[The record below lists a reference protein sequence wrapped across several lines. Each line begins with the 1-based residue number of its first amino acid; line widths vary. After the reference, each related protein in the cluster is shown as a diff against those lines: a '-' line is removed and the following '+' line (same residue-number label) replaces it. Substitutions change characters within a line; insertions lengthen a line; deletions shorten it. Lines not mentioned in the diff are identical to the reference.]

1 MGNQVGFGFIRK
13 LGQGFI
19 RKKTQFAKVKT
30 QMYKKLTEGET
41 FGILSPPKRL
51 HFKIRL
57 KYRLE
62 QDCVSVWVLKHAVQ
76 AQVGEAARRHAGR
89 QNAWRKVLT
98 LTGRSRICISMT
110 VPLAHQVTP

>member
-1 MGNQVGFGFIRK
+1 MCNQVGFGFIRK

-19 RKKTQFAKVKT
+19 RKAVRCLNAQFAKVKT
-30 QMYKKLTEGET
+30 QTYEKLTEEEA

-62 QDCVSVWVLKHAVQ
+62 QDCVSVRVLKHTVQ
-76 AQVGEAARRHAGR
+76 AWVGEAA
-89 QNAWRKVLT
+89 
-98 LTGRSRICISMT
+98 
-110 VPLAHQVTP
+110 

>member
-13 LGQGFI
+13 LGQRFI
-19 RKKTQFAKVKT
+19 RKTVVRCLNPQFAKVKT
-30 QMYKKLTEGET
+30 QMYKKLTEGEA

-76 AQVGEAARRHAGR
+76 AQVGEAAQRHAGQ
-89 QNAWRKVLT
+89 QNAPR
-98 LTGRSRICISMT
+98 C
-110 VPLAHQVTP
+110 